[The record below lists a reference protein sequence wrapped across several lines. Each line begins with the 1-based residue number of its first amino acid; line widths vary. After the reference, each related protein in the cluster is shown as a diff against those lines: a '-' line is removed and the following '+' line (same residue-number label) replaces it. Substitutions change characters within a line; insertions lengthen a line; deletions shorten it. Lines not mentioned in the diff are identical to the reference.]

1 MVLRALPSLFPSTA
15 AAPKKLRDTSEALVY
30 VLEVSILTNLV
41 ILSYTAMYNITV

>member
-30 VLEVSILTNLV
+30 VLEVSIL
-41 ILSYTAMYNITV
+41 SYTAMYNITV